1 MNWLKQLNAY
11 FQKLRLKYIFT
22 LYITLYKDYIARHEI
37 HFDPQSMIDATLRIT
52 LTWNSLLSCAN
63 FADMLFEDKFW
74 IIFNNCDN
82 WCRHYVVETTFI
94 IANNKKKKKRFF
106 KVSKR
111 YNAYYAYY
119 DCLRCCGVL
128 RCGSF
133 FVPREESLDAL
144 LRGVSLF
151 STKRFYFLFSM
162 ELYCLCSKSIHPS
175 RLFLYL
181 WIFVNV
187 KINIRVKRKEIV
199 RIKKNLLLTFQILEL
214 KILSEMNVFSFIGS
228 ANYEVEENKN

>member
-52 LTWNSLLSCAN
+52 LTWNSLLSRAN

-94 IANNKKKKKRFF
+94 IANNKKKKEEVF
-106 KVSKR
+106 
-111 YNAYYAYY
+111 
-119 DCLRCCGVL
+119 LRSLNDITRITLITIVYVAAVC
-128 RCGSF
+128 
-133 FVPREESLDAL
+133 FVAEA
-144 LRGVSLF
+144 SLF
-151 STKRFYFLFSM
+151 L
-162 ELYCLCSKSIHPS
+162 
-175 RLFLYL
+175 
-181 WIFVNV
+181 V
-187 KINIRVKRKEIV
+187 
-199 RIKKNLLLTFQILEL
+199 KNLSTLSWGASLFFLRNVSIFYGIVLSL
-214 KILSEMNVFSFIGS
+214 FKIDPS
-228 ANYEVEENKN
+228 VEAISISLNFCKCKNKY

>member
-11 FQKLRLKYIFT
+11 LQKLRLKYIFI

-52 LTWNSLLSCAN
+52 LTWNSLLSRAN

-82 WCRHYVVETTFI
+82 WCRHYVVEITFI
-94 IANNKKKKKRFF
+94 IANNKKKKKKKRFF

-119 DCLRCCGVL
+119 DCLRCCGASL
-128 RCGSF
+128 RKLLCSSWRISRRFLEGRLSF
-133 FVPREESLDAL
+133 FYE
-144 LRGVSLF
+144 
-151 STKRFYFLFSM
+151 TFLFSIFYGIVLSLFKIDPSV
-162 ELYCLCSKSIHPS
+162 EAISIS
-175 RLFLYL
+175 LNFC
-181 WIFVNV
+181 
-187 KINIRVKRKEIV
+187 KC
-199 RIKKNLLLTFQILEL
+199 KN
-214 KILSEMNVFSFIGS
+214 K
-228 ANYEVEENKN
+228 Y

>member
-11 FQKLRLKYIFT
+11 LQKLRLKYIFI

-52 LTWNSLLSCAN
+52 LTWNSLLSRAN

-94 IANNKKKKKRFF
+94 IANNKKKKKRRGFL
-106 KVSKR
+106 KSLNDIMRITLITIV
-111 YNAYYAYY
+111 YVAA
-119 DCLRCCGVL
+119 VL

-133 FVPREESLDAL
+133 FVPREESLDAF

-181 WIFVNV
+181 WIFANV

-199 RIKKNLLLTFQILEL
+199 RIKKTLLLTFQILEL
-214 KILSEMNVFSFIGS
+214 KILFEMNVFFHWICKLRSGR
-228 ANYEVEENKN
+228 K